1 MILQLTALLALTSP
15 QGAAQGTA
23 PAVDAGALISKAMA
37 HYYDA
42 KSLSGQIRLTQ
53 SAKGVTLTIDTFIQY
68 DRPNQFAI
76 EQARTGAV
84 AKRIFMVSDGK
95 KFSYD
100 RPEGTYGQN
109 RFLEDVTQKDF
120 VSKRDYTQSVKDMYS
135 AASRTLLDRSPILDI
150 AIGRREDLTVVRD
163 KWGAK
168 KVTGRTTLRGTEV
181 VVIEGAYHDRPGAA
195 PTGTFQMMV
204 TEQGDI
210 LRYGHTQRY
219 RVPDQ
224 TNETIEI
231 VSIWDADLKVDAKT
245 DPSRYRVR

>member
-1 MILQLTALLALTSP
+1 MILQLTALLALTS
-15 QGAAQGTA
+15 QGAAQA
-23 PAVDAGALISKAMA
+23 PAPDAGALISKAFTR
-37 HYYDA
+37 YYDA
-42 KSLSGQIRLTQ
+42 KSLSGQIRLSQ
-53 SAKGVTLTIDTFIQY
+53 SAKGVTLTIDTAIQY
-68 DRPNQFAI
+68 DRPNQFLI
-76 EQARTGAV
+76 EQVRNGSTP
-84 AKRIFMVSDGK
+84 KRIYAVSDGK

-100 RPEGTYGQN
+100 RPEGTLGQS
-109 RFLEDVTQKDF
+109 RFIEDVTQRDQ
-120 VSKRDYTQSVKDMYS
+120 VTKRDYVQNLKEMYS
-135 AASRTLLDRSPILDI
+135 AASRSLLDRSAILDI
-150 AIGRREDLTVVRD
+150 AIGRREDLAVVRD

-195 PTGTFQMMV
+195 ATGTFQMMV

-231 VSIWDADLKVDAKT
+231 VSIWDVDLKVEVKT
-245 DPSRYRVR
+245 DQGRYRVFR